1 MKAPLGFKFSG
12 VNSGVRIK
20 RKDLGLIYSEKPATA
35 WGVFTRNKVK
45 AAPVLYD
52 MEIIKEGK
60 LQAILVNS
68 GIANACTG
76 KKGLEDVYKEAET
89 VSKLLNIPSNFV
101 GIASTG
107 KIGPYLPMEKIVK
120 GAELCVAS
128 LSEEG
133 IEDFA
138 EAILT
143 TDTIKKMVYKE
154 WDIDNKRVRI
164 LGISKGS
171 GMINPDMATTLTFIT
186 TDISISLPMLKL
198 ALVRAVEESFN
209 LITVDGDTSTND
221 TVLIM
226 ANGFSGNDEINRED
240 ERFENFYDSL
250 LEILKELAYLVAKD
264 GEGATKLVKI
274 KIKGADSFSD
284 AKRAGKAIANS
295 LLVKTA
301 LYGADPNWGRIM
313 AALGYA
319 GIVIDPE
326 RVDITIGRKIVE
338 NGIPVE
344 FSREEV
350 REYMGKKEIEIIID
364 LKLGVGEAE
373 VLTTD
378 LTHEYINI
386 NTQYS

>member
-1 MKAPLGFKFSG
+1 MRAPFGFKFSG

-20 RKDLGLIYSEKPATA
+20 RKDLGLIYSEEPSKA

-52 MEIIKEGK
+52 MEIIKKGM

-76 KKGLEDVYKEAET
+76 KKGLEDVYKEAEE
-89 VSKLLNIPSNFV
+89 VGRLLDIDPTLVAIS
-101 GIASTG
+101 STG
-107 KIGPYLPMEKIVK
+107 KIGPYLPMEKILK
-120 GAELCVAS
+120 GAELCVSS
-128 LSEEG
+128 LSEDG
-133 IEDFA
+133 FLDFA
-138 EAILT
+138 DAILT
-143 TDTIKKMVYKE
+143 TDTIRKIAYEEIEME
-154 WDIDNKRVRI
+154 GERIRI

-171 GMINPDMATTLTFIT
+171 GMINPDMATTLTFVT
-186 TDISISLPMLKL
+186 TDVNISLPMLKL
-198 ALVRAVEESFN
+198 ALVRATERTFN

-221 TVLIM
+221 TILIM
-226 ANGFSGNDEINRED
+226 ANGFSKNKEIERED
-240 ERFENFYDSL
+240 KNFERFYNALYEV
-250 LEILKELAYLVAKD
+250 LKKLAYLVAKD

-284 AKRAGKAIANS
+284 AKKAGKTVANS

-326 RVDITIGRKIVE
+326 KVDIEIGEKIVK
-338 NGIPVE
+338 NGKPTE
-344 FSREEV
+344 FSRQKI
-350 REYMGKKEIEIIID
+350 REYLGKKEVEIIID
-364 LKLGVGEAE
+364 LKIGVGEAE